1 MLNIWAIVGKMKH
14 LVLRSFQSTVE
25 KFIETINI
33 YLMSKFTEIE
43 IHNKSL
49 HSKATFTQSLFRT
62 DYRFRKP

>member
-1 MLNIWAIVGKMKH
+1 MGNCRENENDW
-14 LVLRSFQSTVE
+14 SFQSTVE

-49 HSKATFTQSLFRT
+49 HSKVHTVSLSDWLPF
-62 DYRFRKP
+62 